1 MFDTEYI
8 ISIEVDILAL
18 MTDTSDPDVKLLQA
32 AADPTRLAI
41 LRQLSSEGP
50 TCACDVAAEG
60 SGLSQPTISHHLR
73 VLRESGWI
81 EGERRGTWIWYSIR
95 QDAIDRFRDI
105 TQSIRPGSARP
116 TSRLGP
122 VRSPRRGLEVIQAEW
137 RQW

>member
-1 MFDTEYI
+1 
-8 ISIEVDILAL
+8 
-18 MTDTSDPDVKLLQA
+18 MTDDSDPHVKLLQA

-41 LRQLSSEGP
+41 LRQLSNEGP
-50 TCACDVAAEG
+50 ACACDVVGEG

-95 QDAIDRFRDI
+95 EDALDRFRDI
-105 TQSIRPGSARP
+105 ARSIRPGSPRP
-116 TSRLGP
+116 TSELGP
-122 VRSPRRGLEVIQAEW
+122 ARSRRRGLEVIQPEW